1 VTLLEARGISKRF
14 AGITA
19 LADVSLTVEAGE
31 AVGLIGPNGAG
42 KTTFF
47 NCLLGMLNP
56 DLGQVEYDGVDI
68 TRYPVYK
75 RARLGLGRT
84 FQRIELFGGMT
95 VRDHLIVAGRSQLGT
110 GRFWKDCL
118 NLAQPSASELDATE
132 TTLALLGL
140 TDVADQ
146 PIESLSLGRTRLV
159 ELGRALMA
167 EPRLLLL
174 DEPSSGLDQSETRTL
189 VHTLRNVQAE
199 RGTAML
205 LVEHDVEMVQDFTTR
220 IFVLDFGTLIA
231 SGPTAAVMSDDAV
244 RKAYLGEL
252 AGADEIGA
260 ARRPA
265 KVRANGQGA
274 APPAAAPGAGSAPT
288 SGAPAAP
295 PAPVLE
301 LRDVEAGYGP
311 FRALFGVSFAIP
323 EGNVVA
329 LLGANGAGKS
339 TIARL
344 VSGLIPITAGAV
356 LFDGVDITGMKP
368 WRIAPLGI
376 VQAPEGRSVFS
387 SLTVEENLTLDF
399 RRNLGRRGVASG
411 LERAYELFPRLGERR
426 KQGAGNLS
434 GGEQRM
440 LSLARVL
447 VRPPRLLV
455 VDELSLGLAPI
466 AIDDVYATLEVV
478 RQEGTTLLLI
488 EQYVGHALRFADS
501 VVLLQHGEV
510 VFDGAADELGDITER
525 LMPTSQ

>member
-1 VTLLEARGISKRF
+1 MTLLEARGISKRF
-14 AGITA
+14 AGIAA
-19 LADVSLTVEAGE
+19 LDDVSLDVESGE

-47 NCLLGMLNP
+47 NCLLGMLSP
-56 DLGQVEYDGVDI
+56 DRGHVSFDGADI
-68 TRYPVYK
+68 SRYPVYK

-95 VRDHLIVAGRSQLGT
+95 VRDHLIVAGRSRLGT
-110 GRFWKDCL
+110 GRLWKDCL
-118 NLAQPSASELDATE
+118 NLARPTSDELAATE
-132 TTLALLGL
+132 ATLALLGL
-140 TDVADQ
+140 TDVEDH

-159 ELGRALMA
+159 ELGRALMT

-174 DEPSSGLDQSETRTL
+174 DEPSSGLDQHETRTL
-189 VHTLRNVQAE
+189 VTTLKDVQRE

-205 LVEHDVEMVQDFTTR
+205 LVEHDVEMVRDFTSR
-220 IFVLDFGTLIA
+220 VFVLDFGTLIA
-231 SGPTAAVMSDDAV
+231 SGATAAVMSDDAV
-244 RKAYLGEL
+244 RTAYLGEL
-252 AGADEIGA
+252 AGTDDIKATAPSPRITAHPTSRE
-260 ARRPA
+260 P
-265 KVRANGQGA
+265 VA
-274 APPAAAPGAGSAPT
+274 APV
-288 SGAPAAP
+288 
-295 PAPVLE
+295 APVLE

-323 EGNVVA
+323 EGDVVA

-339 TIARL
+339 TVARL
-344 VSGLIPITAGAV
+344 VSGLIPITAGSV
-356 LFDGVDITGMKP
+356 RFDGVEIGGMKP

-399 RRNLGRRGVASG
+399 RRNLGRRGVAAG

-426 KQGAGNLS
+426 RQLAGNLS

-466 AIDDVYATLEVV
+466 AIDDVYATLAVV

-510 VFDGAADELGDITER
+510 KFDGPTSELGDVAAR
-525 LMPTSQ
+525 LMPTSG